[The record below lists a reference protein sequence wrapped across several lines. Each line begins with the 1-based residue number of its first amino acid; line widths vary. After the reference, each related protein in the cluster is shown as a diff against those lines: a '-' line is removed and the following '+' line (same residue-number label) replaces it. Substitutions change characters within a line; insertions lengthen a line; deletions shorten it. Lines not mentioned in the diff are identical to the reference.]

1 MSDKE
6 IQILIE
12 WAQQKIANPVSPEEA
27 LANFVEAGILNPDGS
42 FTEPYQALASFILD
56 KH

>member
-12 WAQQKIANPVSPEEA
+12 WLQQRIANPVSPEEA
-27 LANFVEAGILNPDGS
+27 LADFVEAGILNPDGT
-42 FTEPYQALASFILD
+42 FTENYPTLALLS
-56 KH
+56 KSTN